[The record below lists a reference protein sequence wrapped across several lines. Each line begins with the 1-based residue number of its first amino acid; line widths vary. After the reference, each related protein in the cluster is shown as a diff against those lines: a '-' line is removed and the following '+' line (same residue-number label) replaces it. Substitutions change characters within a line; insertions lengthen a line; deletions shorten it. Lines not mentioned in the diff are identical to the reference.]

1 VGEREPNRERHTVD
15 NDIGAHPDFLVNF
28 SAGAAQSLPIC
39 DESHFGNYSR
49 WNTVGGFVP
58 SLFYGTCLFL
68 APFAVFLIHIC
79 LQVNAEETL
88 KMMVPYLCAS
98 IMQGTESEEIIKE
111 PHLNNELLYQLQILA
126 EVI

>member
-1 VGEREPNRERHTVD
+1 VD
-15 NDIGAHPDFLVNF
+15 NDIGAHANLLVHF
-28 SAGAAQSLPIC
+28 PAGLAQGLPIC
-39 DESHFGNYSR
+39 DKSHFGDDSR

-58 SLFYGTCLFL
+58 SLFYGTLSRFL
-68 APFAVFLIHIC
+68 ALTAVIISLFA
-79 LQVNAEETL
+79 QVNAEETL

-126 EVI
+126 EVNKRD